1 MDKIPIYALETFFYR
16 EVISMNFE
24 AKFAIFFV
32 TKTVQASQDEAK
44 ASKEVIGVLR
54 KQVQTLQREKETLS
68 AMKPEL
74 SEGQLLEILR

>member
-1 MDKIPIYALETFFYR
+1 
-16 EVISMNFE
+16 MNFE
-24 AKFAIFFV
+24 GKFAFERIRFIFFV

>member
-1 MDKIPIYALETFFYR
+1 MLLR
-16 EVISMNFE
+16 EFVLF
-24 AKFAIFFV
+24 FFV

>member
-1 MDKIPIYALETFFYR
+1 
-16 EVISMNFE
+16 MNFE
-24 AKFAIFFV
+24 GKFAFERISFIFFV